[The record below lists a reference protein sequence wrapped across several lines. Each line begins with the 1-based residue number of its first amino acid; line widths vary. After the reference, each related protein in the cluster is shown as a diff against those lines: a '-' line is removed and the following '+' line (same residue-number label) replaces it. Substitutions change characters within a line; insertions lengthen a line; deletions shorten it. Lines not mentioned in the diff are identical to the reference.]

1 MANRIVIGAA
11 SLLGG
16 SSYLQIQVQSLENGV
31 LQTDKYISFN
41 ANEFECIYDNQQP
54 NIVVFHF
61 GRNHTVTVSNADY
74 QEFYQVGVSKATP
87 VALAVAVLGDIA
99 GYTS

>member
-1 MANRIVIGAA
+1 MANRIVIGTAN
-11 SLLGG
+11 LLGG
-16 SSYLQIQVQSLENGV
+16 SSYLQIQVQSSENGV

-41 ANEFECIYDNQQP
+41 ANDFECIYDNQQP

-74 QEFYQVGVSKATP
+74 QEFYQVGDSKATP
-87 VALAVAVLGDIA
+87 VALAVAVLNDIA
-99 GYTS
+99 TYAS

>member
-1 MANRIVIGAA
+1 MANRIVIGTAN
-11 SLLGG
+11 LLGG

-41 ANEFECIYDNQQP
+41 ANDFECIYDNQQP

-61 GRNHTVTVSNADY
+61 GRNHTITVSNAAY
-74 QEFYQVGVSKATP
+74 QEFYYVGVAKSSP
-87 VALAVAVLGDIA
+87 LDLAITVIGDIA
-99 GYTS
+99 SYAS